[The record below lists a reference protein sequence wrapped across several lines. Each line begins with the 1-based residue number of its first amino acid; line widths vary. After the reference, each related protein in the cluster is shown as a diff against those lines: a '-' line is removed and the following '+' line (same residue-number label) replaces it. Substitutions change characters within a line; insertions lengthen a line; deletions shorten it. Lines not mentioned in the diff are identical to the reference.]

1 MELRVRRLL
10 IGVLLWSY
18 LCGAARADLRGRIDR
33 IINSSSQRKVK
44 YGAVVVKAGTGE
56 VVYGHNSRRAMLPAS
71 NMKLVVS
78 AAAVREL
85 GGDYE
90 FKTKA
95 GLCGDTLVVIGGGDP
110 LLGDEATDGKYGRKA
125 GWIFDDIARRVKKKG
140 LEKVKD
146 IVIDSTIFDDE
157 RVHPSWPR
165 EQLNR
170 DYACE
175 VSGVNYNGN
184 CVDIRAE
191 TVGGQAAVFVEPQTG
206 YVEVTNKV
214 KAIGS
219 GKGAIG
225 SYRGREANKITVFG
239 KCRGAEGPFAVAI
252 ERPAAFFGFLLA
264 ERLAREGIKTEG
276 ELLVKGV
283 GEGCRIRPFAE
294 YASGMGDVLG
304 RCNKDSFG
312 LAAEALVKTIGA
324 KRSGGRNGSWTGG
337 REAVGEYLRR
347 LGAGAEEFFID
358 DGSGLSRKNKLSAN
372 LIAKVL
378 LDMYNSGDWQVYKN
392 SLAVGGADGTIGK
405 YFREG
410 KYKGRIFGKT
420 GYIAGVKSFSGVC
433 NTKSGEYIFSVLTEK
448 ANGQTR
454 GAINNIAEAIVDEF
468 N

>member
-1 MELRVRRLL
+1 MEIRVRRIL
-10 IGVLLWSY
+10 IGVLFWAC
-18 LCGAARADLRGRIDR
+18 LCGAARADLRGRIDG
-33 IINSSSQRKVK
+33 IISGSSQKKVE
-44 YGAVVVKAGTGE
+44 YGVVVVKASTGE
-56 VVYGHNSRRAMLPAS
+56 VVYEHNSKRAMPPAS

-85 GGDYE
+85 GGDYK

-110 LLGDEATDGKYGRKA
+110 LLGDEATDGKYGRKE
-125 GWIFDDIARRVKKKG
+125 GWIFEDIAGRVKKMG
-140 LEKVKD
+140 LEKVED

-175 VSGVNYNGN
+175 LSGLNYNGN
-184 CVDIRAE
+184 CVDVRAE
-191 TVGGQAAVFVEPQTG
+191 TIGGKAAVFVEPQTS

-214 KAIGS
+214 KAIS
-219 GKGAIG
+219 NGKGAIG

-239 KCRGAEGPFAVAI
+239 KCRGKEGPFAVAI
-252 ERPAAFFGFLLA
+252 ERPAAFFGYLLA
-264 ERLAREGIKTEG
+264 EQLAREGIKTEG
-276 ELLVKGV
+276 ELVVKGV
-283 GEGCRIRPFAE
+283 GEECRLRPLAE
-294 YASGMGDVLG
+294 YVSGMGDVLG

-312 LAAEALVKTIGA
+312 LAAEALLKTIGA
-324 KRSGGRNGSWTGG
+324 KKNGGRNGSWAGG

-358 DGSGLSRKNKLSAN
+358 DGSGLSRENKLSAN

-378 LDMYNSGDWQVYKN
+378 LDMYKSSDWQLYKN
-392 SLAVGGADGTIGK
+392 SLAIGGVDGTIGK
-405 YFREG
+405 YFREE
-410 KYKGRIFGKT
+410 KYKGRILGKT

-433 NTKSGEYIFSVLTEK
+433 STKSGDYIFSVLTEK
-448 ANGQTR
+448 ANGQSR
-454 GAINNIAEAIVDEF
+454 GSINDIAEAIVDEF
-468 N
+468 D